1 MEFRLGKAQ
10 IIKAIDD
17 GGVSMYFRRE
27 RTSPEQSQRMVLSV
41 EVRPPSPFLQPDI
54 SRRNVR
60 STTKKVTKKQ
70 QTVTPHKFL
79 QKCWVKSVAVI
90 FMKI

>member
-27 RTSPEQSQRMVLSV
+27 RTSSEQSQRVVLSV
-41 EVRPPSPFLQPDI
+41 EVRPPSSSPSSSNLIFPGETKETLQ
-54 SRRNVR
+54 RR
-60 STTKKVTKKQ
+60 
-70 QTVTPHKFL
+70 
-79 QKCWVKSVAVI
+79 
-90 FMKI
+90 